1 MLVTLF
7 GKKSINKT
15 ILPMTPQGSYW
26 ITDANNKKMINIEEN
41 CGNWQITSNSLFQ
54 IINPQNVKLKN
65 DEIAVISDEF
75 AVIKRV
81 LLKKD
86 GMYFI
91 TLANTNDIY
100 LLYCTDVYDK
110 ETIHLDIKNFAKIT
124 IGRNPECD
132 ISYDNVL
139 LSKEHAYL
147 FYENKKWKIKNLDQK
162 LGVFVNNV
170 QIYDEE
176 RTLENGDIIFIVG
189 LKLIFMGNGFF
200 INNPSGKVKYLLRA
214 LLLNKN
220 SQKIINQEDDSNEEI
235 ELYSEKDYF
244 SRAPRIVDKIE
255 REKIEIDAPPK
266 LQEDNEMPAVL
277 ALGSTLSMGV
287 MMMISMY
294 STIDGLTNEKLSL
307 KESIPKIVMA
317 IAMLIAMIV
326 FPIITKQYE
335 KYQKKKY
342 EKKRQIRYKKYINS
356 KIIIVN
362 DIMDKQRKILNE
374 NYISP
379 KECEE
384 IVLKKDPRLWERK
397 IEDNE
402 FLSIRLG
409 YGNVPLDID
418 VSYPRETFTMEDDN
432 LVEILNMIAKKSK
445 ILEDAPIAVSLVK
458 KNVSSIVVQDDK
470 TKQKYI
476 KKLIMQLVALHSYID
491 LKLVFF
497 VKKDKEN
504 EWEYIK
510 MLPHI
515 WSTDMQIRFFA
526 DDYNDV
532 KQLSKYLEE
541 ELELRAEKANDKT
554 DYKEYMPYYLIITD
568 DYKQIE
574 NLRFISNILKLKVN
588 LGFSLLCITNDLT
601 QLPNECK
608 TFVTIENEKGK
619 IFESENSSSTQNE
632 FKIDNENNWNFA
644 EVSKVLA
651 NIPIKYSVQGSTSL
665 PNTYTFLE
673 MYDVGRI
680 EQLNILDRWKSNDST
695 MSLQAPIGIDAN
707 GMPILL
713 DIHEKYHGP
722 HGLIAGST
730 GSGKS
735 EFIITY
741 ILSLAINYHPNDV
754 NFVLIDYK
762 GGGLA
767 GAFEN
772 KMTGVYLP
780 HLAGTITN
788 LDKAEMDRTLV
799 SIDSEV
805 KRRQAKFNEA
815 RDKLGESTIDIYKYE
830 NFYREGKLT
839 EPIPHLFIICDEFAE
854 LKAQQPEFMDNLIS
868 VARIGRSLGVHLI
881 LATQK
886 PSGVVN
892 DQIWSNTKFRVCLK
906 VASEADSKEMLK
918 RPEAAHIKQ
927 AGRFYL
933 QVGMDEIFELGQS
946 GYCGAKYFPSDKVI
960 KTVDKSVNFINDC
973 GQILKSVKPSSGNSK
988 QAQGEQ
994 IAAIMKEIIA
1004 ISKQTNKKADRLW
1017 LENIPP
1023 VILIDEIIKKYNIKR
1038 KENSLDVEAIIGEYD
1053 IPENQEQG
1061 LLKYNYL
1068 ADGNAIIYGLDSTEK
1083 ELLLKSIIY
1092 STTLYY
1098 KPEEINHYIIDY
1110 GSESLKIFE
1119 GIPHVGGVVLS
1130 ADEEKFNNLIK
1141 LIKEEINS
1149 RKKILSNYGGEFE
1162 NYQKSTNNKLPI
1174 ISIIINNYPGIIEA
1188 HDSFN
1193 YDEFPALTRDS
1204 ERYGIVFIVT
1214 TTGSSSISQK
1224 IVQNF
1229 KKMFAFKLKDI
1240 YEYLSIFNT
1249 KKKLTPRDNEGRGIF
1264 KSDNT
1269 HEFQTAYIINPD
1281 ENLNDYL
1288 LKYRDSLKE
1297 KYKET
1302 AKRIPEL
1309 PLIVRFENI
1318 KNEISTIEDIPIG
1331 ISKND
1336 MEVVKYNFK
1345 EYNGTLISAYKL
1357 GNTDKFIIS
1366 LIQTLSCIKNNV
1378 VLTID
1383 GTKKFELLHNYV
1395 KNLYNDK
1402 LKESFEAIDK
1412 YFDKVLE
1419 NNNQSLNYIIVI
1431 YGFGKFLNE
1440 VETKK
1445 FDDFFKKV
1453 KNAENIRF
1461 IVVETPD
1468 KIKEFIYEQWFK
1480 SLFNLQYGIYVGKGI
1495 ADQNVLKINSIS
1507 KEFKLPLNNNMGY
1520 KLEGGENTCIKL
1532 IDYVTKDGEEDE

>member
-1 MLVTLF
+1 MKITLF
-7 GKKSINKT
+7 LNDRLINFE
-15 ILPMTPQGSYW
+15 LPQEISGNYTFDENPNEES
-26 ITDANNKKMINIEEN
+26 KLINIEARDNKWYIYSTEDTKIVYN
-41 CGNWQITSNSLFQ
+41 NIEKKEKEISDNMYINLKRFDKVYLIYLNITKNDKMMTYKFSQELNMLIGNDSSCNIIYNNQFINSL
-54 IINPQNVKLKN
+54 V
-65 DEIAVISDEF
+65 
-75 AVIKRV
+75 
-81 LLKKD
+81 
-86 GMYFI
+86 
-91 TLANTNDIY
+91 
-100 LLYCTDVYDK
+100 
-110 ETIHLDIKNFAKIT
+110 AKV
-124 IGRNPECD
+124 
-132 ISYDNVL
+132 SY
-139 LSKEHAYL
+139 K
-147 FYENKKWKIKNLDQK
+147 ENKLVLEASTNTLIYI
-162 LGVFVNNV
+162 NNK
-170 QIYDEE
+170 
-176 RTLENGDIIFIVG
+176 RLENQEYNINVGDKLSIFNLNITFLNG
-189 LKLIFMGNGFF
+189 LLL
-200 INNPSGKVKYLLRA
+200 INNPNKRVKI
-214 LLLNKN
+214 ND
-220 SQKIINQEDDSNEEI
+220 KIAHIELFKYIQQRIRPTEEI
-235 ELYSEKDYF
+235 KDKDLYTEDMYF
-244 SRAPRIVDKIE
+244 SKAPILRRFIE
-255 REKIEIDAPPK
+255 EKEIKIDAPPQNNDNDEMPLIMTIAPMLTMGITSLTTLLNTILKLNSGQTDIESSWPQLVSGVAMLLSSMLWPVITNIYNKHRKKVKEKETKEKYHQFLQEKELEFANEKK
-266 LQEDNEMPAVL
+266 LQHDILVENLIPLKDCLEQIKTRGMLFWNRRSDQSDFLTVR
-277 ALGSTLSMGV
+277 LGIG
-287 MMMISMY
+287 
-294 STIDGLTNEKLSL
+294 NEKL
-307 KESIPKIVMA
+307 KVEVD
-317 IAMLIAMIV
+317 
-326 FPIITKQYE
+326 
-335 KYQKKKY
+335 YQEEGFTVEVNELRKDAEALVKKY
-342 EKKRQIRYKKYINS
+342 EYIPNVPIGYS
-356 KIIIVN
+356 
-362 DIMDKQRKILNE
+362 L
-374 NYISP
+374 Y
-379 KECEE
+379 
-384 IVLKKDPRLWERK
+384 
-397 IEDNE
+397 EDNIVAIMGE
-402 FLSIRLG
+402 RAKTVAFTNNLLLQLLTFYS
-409 YGNVPLDID
+409 YEDIKI
-418 VSYPRETFTMEDDN
+418 VFFTM
-432 LVEILNMIAKKSK
+432 
-445 ILEDAPIAVSLVK
+445 
-458 KNVSSIVVQDDK
+458 
-470 TKQKYI
+470 
-476 KKLIMQLVALHSYID
+476 
-491 LKLVFF
+491 
-497 VKKDKEN
+497 KEYEN
-504 EWEYIK
+504 DWEYIK
-510 MLPHI
+510 YLNHTF
-515 WSTDMQIRFFA
+515 SNNKQIRFFA
-526 DDYNDV
+526 VEDQSKKNLAEYLNIEVMNRQNSKSEDV
-532 KQLSKYLEE
+532 PK
-541 ELELRAEKANDKT
+541 
-554 DYKEYMPYYLIITD
+554 PYYIIITD
-568 DYKQIE
+568 DYNSIK
-574 NLRFISNILKLKVN
+574 RYDFIKTISESEDN
-588 LGFSLLCITNDLT
+588 LGFSL
-601 QLPNECK
+601 
-608 TFVTIENEKGK
+608 VMIENKLSRLPSKCSNFISLSGSQFVVLKNKTDKQEQYTFTNEIDYNINMMNIAK
-619 IFESENSSSTQNE
+619 I
-632 FKIDNENNWNFA
+632 
-644 EVSKVLA
+644 LA
-651 NIPIKYSVQGSTSL
+651 NIPIEFEEGVSQLPESVS
-665 PNTYTFLE
+665 FME
-673 MYDVGRI
+673 MEQVGKVS
-680 EQLNILDRWKSNDST
+680 QLNILNRWNTNDPIS
-695 MSLQAPIGIDAN
+695 SLKAEVGVDN
-707 GMPILL
+707 NNNLMYL
-713 DIHEKYHGP
+713 DLHEKYHGP
-722 HGLIAGST
+722 HGLIAGTT

-741 ILSLAINYHPNDV
+741 ILSMAMNYSPEYV
-754 NFVLIDYK
+754 SFILIDYK